1 MRLKVLLYFLTL
13 FTAITVSGQIRYSPI
28 KKSVERRKTVTAAR
42 TENTSLTL
50 PFWDDFSFTND
61 NYPVDSLWKDSR
73 GVYVG
78 NGFAIDPPSIGT
90 ASFDGVNAEGNRYN
104 GNITTKT
111 DSLKSCPID
120 LNALTVASNV
130 YISFY
135 YQFAGNG
142 DQPEDTDSLSLEF
155 KNSSGEW
162 ITVWP
167 GTTVLNRTGAFVQ
180 ALVKV
185 DDASFFH
192 DKFQFKFQSYGRP
205 QGVYDLWNLDYV
217 YVNSGRSPSDDNYPD
232 RTIGS
237 PLTSIFNGYTS
248 VPAKHY
254 TSALNSIPSFEVT
267 SVDNPADSKQPYKTY
282 FKAEY
287 DSWSNGVNDQLELP
301 IKLSR
306 LNISIQAP
314 NRNTENLNNL
324 FSLFQIPENQDSIFI
339 KIKTF
344 ITANDTVWFI
354 PIDPIADTLEY
365 RNKYIPIDFYNNDT
379 IRSNYILKDYYAY
392 DDGSAE
398 AGAGFSF
405 SGNRL
410 AIKFPI
416 LNNVKDT
423 LVAVDMYFP
432 LSQDE
437 PAGRS
442 IDIMVWNVVTKSD
455 LGKIEPG
462 TVLYKETI
470 TIQRLPEPN
479 KFVRYKLRVP
489 LALADSFFLGYR
501 QNNEGE
507 LNVGFDVNNNSSSNV
522 YFNVGNLW
530 KQKSSNDLFGSFMI
544 RPIFGNTEPD
554 TTTVTAID
562 NDLTQLKV
570 YPNPNIGTFYV
581 EGNFQSFVIYD
592 IRGSV
597 IQQGNHTGTKRQLIS
612 IADRPKGLY
621 VIRLMANKTIKTF
634 KLIKE

>member
-28 KKSVERRKTVTAAR
+28 KKSVEIEKTVTAAR

-61 NYPVDSLWKDSR
+61 NYPLDSLWQDSR

-104 GNITTKT
+104 GNITAKT

-180 ALVKV
+180 ALVQV

-237 PLTSIFNGYTS
+237 PLSSIFDGYTS

-254 TSALNSIPSFEVT
+254 TSALNSIPSYDVT
-267 SVDNPADSKQPYKTY
+267 SVDNPDVNDSTNDKQPYDNFFESSY
-282 FKAEY
+282 ISWLDNVAIY
-287 DSWSNGVNDQLELP
+287 QVNPAVYRDSE
-301 IKLSR
+301 
-306 LNISIQAP
+306 SIRAP
-314 NRNTENLNNL
+314 NRNVEAHDNL
-324 FSLFQIPENQDSIFI
+324 FTSLIIPENQDSIFI
-339 KIKTF
+339 NIKTY
-344 ITANDTVWFI
+344 
-354 PIDPIADTLEY
+354 IDPTENVLPPTGDYDL
-365 RNKYIPIDFYNNDT
+365 KYAPIDFRNNDT

-423 LVAVDMYFP
+423 LIAVDMYFP

-455 LGKIEPG
+455 LGKVEPG

-554 TTTVTAID
+554 TTTVTAVD
-562 NDLTQLKV
+562 NDLIPLKV

-621 VIRLMANKTIKTF
+621 IIRLMANKTIKTF